1 MTAAEPE
8 RRTTQEQEEQP
19 MANKIV
25 ITISR
30 EFGSGGRRIG
40 ERVAERL
47 GIPFYDKKLIG
58 IAAEQSGLSAEFIED
73 HEQKIHNS
81 FLFNIAVSGFY
92 SGNVFNKD
100 TLLPEDQLFLTQTKI
115 IRELAETQSCVI
127 VGRCADY
134 ILRGRSDAFH
144 VFVFSDMVH
153 KIDRAVREY
162 GLDPA
167 KAEAELKKRDKARAN
182 HYNHYTGRN
191 WGETH
196 NYHLSANSDY
206 LGAENLAEMIVGAV
220 K

>member
-1 MTAAEPE
+1 MK
-8 RRTTQEQEEQP
+8 Q
-19 MANKIV
+19 NIV

-40 ERVAERL
+40 EKVAQRL
-47 GIPFYDKKLIG
+47 GVPFYDKKLIG

-100 TLLPEDQLFLTQTKI
+100 TLLQEDKLFLTQTKI

-134 ILRGRSDAFH
+134 ILRGHEGAFH
-144 VFVFSDMVH
+144 AFIYSDMASKVN
-153 KIDRAVREY
+153 RAVHEY

-167 KAEAELKKRDKARAN
+167 KAEAEIKRRDKARAN
-182 HYNHYTGRN
+182 HYNHYTGRD
-191 WGETH
+191 WGEIH
-196 NYHLSANSDY
+196 NYHLSAHSDY
-206 LGAENLAEMIVGAV
+206 VGAENLVDMIVGVAKAV
-220 K
+220 KER

>member
-1 MTAAEPE
+1 M
-8 RRTTQEQEEQP
+8 QG
-19 MANKIV
+19 KIV

-40 ERVAERL
+40 EKVAQRL

-58 IAAEQSGLSAEFIED
+58 IAAEQSGLSTEFIEN

-115 IRELAETQSCVI
+115 IRELAEKQSCVI

-134 ILRGRSDAFH
+134 ILRGYEGSFH
-144 VFVFSDMVH
+144 TFIYSDMASKVN
-153 KIDRAVREY
+153 RAVQEY

-167 KAEAELKKRDKARAN
+167 KAEVEIKRRDKARAN
-182 HYNHYTGRN
+182 HYNHYTGRS
-191 WGETH
+191 WGEIH

-206 LGAENLAEMIVGAV
+206 VGAENLVEMMVSAV
-220 K
+220 KDR